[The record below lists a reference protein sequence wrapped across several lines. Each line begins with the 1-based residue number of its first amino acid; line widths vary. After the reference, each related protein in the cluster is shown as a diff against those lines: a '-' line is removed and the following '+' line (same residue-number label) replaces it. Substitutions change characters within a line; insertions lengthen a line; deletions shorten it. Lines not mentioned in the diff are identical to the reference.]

1 MPRML
6 HRKSMLRVWQRFK
19 FFAGLLIAGTIFIV
33 LWYGM
38 LIYSE
43 KYVKTEKEKPV
54 EEGTFVVPSDLHESA
69 LDFSKGDKSA
79 TDLTLNGDE
88 FPVEEEDSAATDTI
102 PLPVTPDKPSIAD
115 KPVLPEDTSAVDKP
129 DLAEDGD
136 LSNKGK
142 VVFKE
147 DKKEDEG
154 KPKVEDIP
162 EPPEEPLAEMTGIGA
177 EVASTDINTQMRRL
191 GVTKSDPV
199 FLRIIKSDYLLELW
213 MRPRS
218 SESYVLVKKYPVL
231 AISGKIGPKQKQG
244 DMQAPEGFYRVFASS
259 LNPNSTYHLSFNI
272 GYPNAW
278 DKLNNRTG
286 NYIMV
291 HGSDVSAGCF
301 AIGDKGVEEL
311 YSIVESYVKAP
322 DGKVGI
328 PVHVYPFA
336 LTEKRL
342 AAAKKHEHY
351 AFWCFLKEA
360 WDWTEKRKSPPPVRI
375 APQGMFLDGKALL
388 VKGVAKRQVYIAA
401 QTQPQ

>member
-6 HRKSMLRVWQRFK
+6 HRKNMLRVWQRFK
-19 FFAGLLIAGTIFIV
+19 FFAGLLIAGTMFIV
-33 LWYGM
+33 LWYCM

-43 KYVKTEKEKPV
+43 KYVKTEKERPV
-54 EEGTFVVPSDLHESA
+54 EEETFVVPSDLHESA
-69 LDFSKGDKSA
+69 LDSSKEDQSA
-79 TDLTLNGDE
+79 TDSTLNGDNY
-88 FPVEEEDSAATDTI
+88 PVEEEDSISADT
-102 PLPVTPDKPSIAD
+102 PPPVTPDEPSVVD
-115 KPVLPEDTSAVDKP
+115 KPAVPEEPSSVDKP
-129 DLAEDGD
+129 DLAEEGD
-136 LSNKGK
+136 ILNKGK

-177 EVASTDINTQMRRL
+177 EVASADINTQMRRL

-336 LTEKRL
+336 LTDKRL

-351 AFWCFLKEA
+351 PFWCFLKEA
-360 WDWTEKRKSPPPVRI
+360 WDWTEQRKSPPPVRI

-388 VKGVAKRQVYIAA
+388 VKGAAKRQVYIAA